1 MVKTIAVIASLDTKG
16 IEAEFARDLIN
27 QLGCKAFLIDTS
39 VRYKPTIVP
48 DVSGE
53 EVINFSGIS
62 RETILKS
69 EKGKRIELMTSAV
82 TTKVKALYKEG
93 KFDAVF
99 SMGGVQNTVMATSA
113 MKALPVGVPKLM
125 LTTVASGRRIFDP
138 FMGTKDVT
146 IMHSV
151 ADISGTNFITK
162 SVIANAI
169 AGIVG
174 MATMGAGCIQKQGGT
189 VIGASMMGITGD
201 GVVHATR
208 LLEKQGY
215 EVVTFHATGV
225 GGRSMEELID
235 QGMINSVLDMTLHEI
250 TSEIL
255 GGYSVGAIGRLEAAA
270 RAGIPQVIVPGAVDM
285 IDFATDEDGN
295 PVPQVAS
302 RENKYYHNSS
312 IIHAKVTQEE
322 IVKVANLIAGR
333 VNKSKGPVTV
343 LIPLRGFCEAGAPG
357 GKLCNPTVDKAF
369 VETLRQKL
377 NKNIKFVEADNNIN
391 DPEFATLAA
400 NLLVECLSQSN

>member
-1 MVKTIAVIASLDTKG
+1 MKTIAVIASLDTKG
-16 IEAEFARDLIN
+16 VEVEFARGLIN

-39 VRYKPTIVP
+39 VRLSPTIVP
-48 DVSGE
+48 DVSCE
-53 EVINFSGIS
+53 EVIAASGIS
-62 RETILKS
+62 RETILTS
-69 EKGKRIELMTSAV
+69 DKGKRIELMASAITS
-82 TTKVKALYKEG
+82 KVKALYEEG

-113 MKALPVGVPKLM
+113 MKALPVGVPKMM

-138 FMGTKDVT
+138 FIGTKDVT

-151 ADISGTNFITK
+151 ADVSGTNFITK
-162 SVIANAI
+162 SVIGNAI

-174 MATMGAGCIQKQGGT
+174 MATMGSGRIQKQQGT

-201 GVVHATR
+201 GVVQATR
-208 LLEKQGY
+208 LLEKHGY

-225 GGRSMEELID
+225 GGRALEELID
-235 QGMINSVLDMTLHEI
+235 QGMINSVLDMTLHEV

-255 GGYSVGAIGRLEAAA
+255 GGYSTGAMGRLEAAA

-285 IDFATDEDGN
+285 IDFATDENGN
-295 PVPQVAS
+295 PALQVAS
-302 RENKYYHNSS
+302 REMKYYHNSG
-312 IIHAKVTQEE
+312 IIHAKVTQAE
-322 IVKVANLIAGR
+322 IMMVAELIAGR

-357 GKLCNPTVDKAF
+357 GKLCDPVVDKAF
-369 VETLRQKL
+369 IATLRQSL
-377 NKNIKFVEADNNIN
+377 NPNIKLVEADNNIN
-391 DPEFATLAA
+391 DPEFAALAA
-400 NLLVECLSQSN
+400 NLLLECLAR